1 LSDYAHQP
9 NYTFCCTLPSLEPLP
24 PLPRCHIVRC
34 GFKRSTTQHA
44 ASHNMTMQRINH
56 KGLAVQGCRPPRSAA
71 RTTTHA
77 KSATVVARFSTS
89 VSEYCI
95 TDLQDS
101 RGKKTNSPKTRAAAE
116 AEAEA
121 KQQQQASVANHLLAH
136 LALASNRI
144 DSVSKIVK
152 KKM

>member
-1 LSDYAHQP
+1 MHINL
-9 NYTFCCTLPSLEPLP
+9 TTPSVAPFLHSNPCR
-24 PLPRCHIVRC
+24 RCRDATIVRC
-34 GFKRSTTQHA
+34 VFTSTTQHA

-56 KGLAVQGCRPPRSAA
+56 NGLAVQGCRPPRSAA